1 MNRNPK
7 QFVIIAFN
15 EFGQH
20 LVCAQIMVWFT
31 ELERIYYSAL
41 ITHLNGICRIILKE
55 KCNFYIDILE
65 IKTLL
70 VLIWTS

>member
-31 ELERIYYSAL
+31 KLERIYYGAY
-41 ITHLNGICRIILKE
+41 ITHLNGVVFLNDLKTE
-55 KCNFYIDILE
+55 MQFFS
-65 IKTLL
+65 
-70 VLIWTS
+70 LIF